1 MPKGGWLGQ
10 CVRKNGYLAQT
21 MRPSRAR
28 PLRTNLYGRLDSPM
42 RVTRAAAPPASARG
56 PRTPHPGRAADSRP
70 GELRRASA
78 TETRRH
84 GEPYAGEGSEQ
95 LGNNWPPWPSD
106 RRHQSPNGAITGISG
121 GGVAGLAAP
130 PVACLVPPQAR
141 RHVGVGPGAEP
152 VAPHDA
158 RGPVLRLRP
167 HGDEPQARDARDQR
181 LDDNLG

>member
-78 TETRRH
+78 TETRR
-84 GEPYAGEGSEQ
+84 YAGDGSEQ
-95 LGNNWPPWPSD
+95 LGNA
-106 RRHQSPNGAITGISG
+106 GAL
-121 GGVAGLAAP
+121 GLAPPEPEGGDHGYCWRGRSALAP
-130 PVACLVPPQAR
+130 APTDPRLCLGSESEAS
-141 RHVGVGPGAEP
+141 
-152 VAPHDA
+152 
-158 RGPVLRLRP
+158 
-167 HGDEPQARDARDQR
+167 
-181 LDDNLG
+181 